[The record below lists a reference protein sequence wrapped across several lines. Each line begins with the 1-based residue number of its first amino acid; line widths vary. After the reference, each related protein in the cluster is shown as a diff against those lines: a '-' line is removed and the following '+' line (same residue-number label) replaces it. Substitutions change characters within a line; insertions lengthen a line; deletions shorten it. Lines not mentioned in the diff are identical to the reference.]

1 MRFFPPVYF
10 PQISIVH
17 FFFLFLLR
25 CNGSPVNTS
34 SVLPPPS
41 SEHTLHQP
49 PPSRRSIR
57 SAQLAQLMGLDLRL
71 LPSIPQ
77 SPSLPPDPHSHQ
89 QPPHIPPPMSLPT
102 SSLTPRRLGHQ
113 QPIRCSGDTHRTHKL
128 SSDRP
133 TEGDS
138 SQKGSVGHVHT
149 NAYKFKKWHF
159 TGSNFS
165 NVFRVI

>member
-1 MRFFPPVYF
+1 MHREMRFFF
-10 PQISIVH
+10 PSGIFPLKSQSSV
-17 FFFLFLLR
+17 FLLR

-34 SVLPPPS
+34 SVFPPPS
-41 SEHTLHQP
+41 SEHAPHQP

-77 SPSLPPDPHSHQ
+77 SPSLPPYPHSHQ
-89 QPPHIPPPMSLPT
+89 HPAPTPYIPPPMSLPT
-102 SSLTPRRLGHQ
+102 SSLTPQRLGHQ
-113 QPIRCSGDTHRTHKL
+113 QPIRCSSDTHRTHKL

-138 SQKGSVGHVHT
+138 SQKGSMGHVHT
-149 NAYKFKKWHF
+149 NAYKLKKMTFHW
-159 TGSNFS
+159 
-165 NVFRVI
+165 